1 MPAYVVVD
9 AEVTDPDRFAEYR
22 DRATAAVEAHGGR
35 YIARG
40 GAVEPLEGDWS
51 PSRVTLVEFRDLE
64 TAKRFYDSEEYRH
77 ARAAREGAATFRM
90 IATEGIAG

>member
-9 AEVTDPDRFAEYR
+9 AQVTDPDRFAEYR

-40 GAVEPLEGDWS
+40 GTVEPLEGDWQ
-51 PSRVTLVEFRDLE
+51 PSRVTLVEFPDLE
-64 TAKRFYDSEEYRH
+64 SAKRFYRSSEYAH
-77 ARAAREGAATFRM
+77 AREARAGAATFRM
-90 IATEGIAG
+90 IATEGL